1 MVMYMVNVAING
13 FGRIGRMVFR
23 AGWNDPKVNFVAI
36 NDLTDTETLAN
47 LLKYDSVHG
56 RFPVSVKAQKNA
68 LIVGGKKIKVFA
80 EKDPSELKWNENKI
94 DVVVEST
101 GFFTTKEACQ
111 KHIDAGAKR
120 VLLSAPPKDDMPI
133 FVMGVNDKEYKK
145 SKHKIVSNA
154 SCTTNCLA
162 PIVKILDDEFG
173 ISKGFM
179 NTVHSY
185 TGDQKLVD
193 APHKDLRRSRSAAMN
208 IVPTS
213 TGAAKAV
220 TKVIPRLKNKLDGI
234 AMRVPTV
241 DGSVTDFTFSTKKPA
256 TVEKINSVVKKVSNG
271 KMKSIVEYTEDPIV
285 SRDIVGNPASSI
297 FDSKMSMS
305 LDSKFFKI
313 VSWYDNE
320 WGYSNRMIDMLK
332 KMG

>member
-1 MVMYMVNVAING
+1 MMVNIAING

-23 AGWNDPKVNFVAI
+23 AGWKVPGVNFVAL
-36 NDLTDTETLAN
+36 NDLTDTATLAN

-56 RFPVSVKAQKNA
+56 RFPGSVKAQKGS
-68 LIVGGKKIKVFA
+68 LVIGGKKVKVFA
-80 EKDPSELKWNENKI
+80 EKDPASLPWKKEKI

-101 GFFTTKEACQ
+101 GLFTTTEACQ
-111 KHIDAGAKR
+111 KHIDAGAKK
-120 VLLSAPPKDDMPI
+120 VLLSAPPKDDMPL
-133 FVMGVNDKEYKK
+133 FVKGVNDKEYRKG
-145 SKHKIVSNA
+145 KHHILSNA

-173 ISKGFM
+173 ISKGYM
-179 NTVHSY
+179 NTIHSY

-208 IVPTS
+208 IIPTS

-220 TKVIPRLKNKLDGI
+220 TKVMPHLKGKLDGI

-241 DGSVTDFTFSTKKPA
+241 DGSVTDFTFSTKKGT
-256 TVEKINSVVKKVSNG
+256 TVEAINKAVKKASSG
-271 KMKSIVEYTEDPIV
+271 RMKGIVEYTEDPIV
-285 SRDIVGNPASSI
+285 SRDIVGNAHSSI
-297 FDSKMSMS
+297 FDARLTMS
-305 LDSKFFKI
+305 LDNRFFKI

-320 WGYSNRMIDMLK
+320 WGYSNRMIELLK
-332 KMG
+332 KMMK